1 MQKSVLRWLVR
12 ILALDAAIA
21 VAVPLFQSFF
31 DSHATLAILI
41 QQYIFAVIYSNLIGI
56 PVSLVL
62 PAIWARTGQQAL
74 FVKLATRGLV
84 VILANLFGC
93 LLAGVAIRAIVA
105 RNYDYWTEFRG
116 SFGLALVLSAIAVSF
131 VSMYEAQQHK
141 LRDTAMRL
149 KTKELERER
158 ALKLATEARLSSL
171 ESRIHP
177 HFLFNTINSVTS
189 LIHEDPSQ
197 AEKILVQ
204 MAELLRFSLDTAPGG
219 LVPLEREL
227 QIVQDYL
234 EIERAR
240 FGSRLTYEIHV
251 PQTLQDSLVPPL
263 SIQSLV
269 ENSVKYAVG
278 PRGKGAII
286 VIKASQVECRLR
298 LEVRD
303 DGPGFAGLELPAGH
317 GLNNLQERILALFG
331 ETAKLEISR
340 DSNITTVAIVFPHR
354 AAQPRLAVP
363 PPALLRDFEATPAQ

>member
-1 MQKSVLRWLVR
+1 MLRWLVR

-31 DSHATLAILI
+31 DSYATLPILI
-41 QQYIFAVIYSNLIGI
+41 RQYVFSVIYSNLIGI
-56 PVSLVL
+56 PVSLAL
-62 PAIWARTGQQAL
+62 PAIWARTGRQPL
-74 FVKLATRGLV
+74 VVKLATRASV
-84 VILANLFGC
+84 VLLANFLGC
-93 LLAGVAIRAIVA
+93 LVAGVAVGAIIGP
-105 RNYDYWTEFRG
+105 NYEYWAEFRG
-116 SFGLALVLSAIAVSF
+116 SFGLSLVLSAIAVSF
-131 VSMYEAQQHK
+131 VSMYETQQQK
-141 LRDTAMRL
+141 LRQTAMRL

-158 ALKLATEARLSSL
+158 ALKLATEARLASL

-189 LIHEDPSQ
+189 LIHEDPFQ
-197 AEKILVQ
+197 AERMLMQ

-240 FGSRLTYEIHV
+240 FGSRLRYEIHV
-251 PQTLQDSLVPPL
+251 PEGLQDSLVPPL
-263 SIQSLV
+263 SLQSLV

-278 PRGKGAII
+278 PRGKGATI
-286 VIKASQVECRLR
+286 VIKGSQIESRLR

-303 DGPGFAGLELPAGH
+303 DGPGFADFELPAGH

-331 ETAKLEISR
+331 ETAKLEILS
-340 DSNITTVAIVFPHR
+340 DPNLTTVAIVFPQTAR
-354 AAQPRLAVP
+354 PRFNAPVLP
-363 PPALLRDFEATPAQ
+363 SPNDFEPTRACPQ